1 MEHSNAATSRTGD
14 PSAASLL
21 PQAPVSGEA
30 ARDILAD
37 LAGAA
42 DEVLKVTG
50 GCVRTALVKNGV
62 GEVVVPMG

>member
-1 MEHSNAATSRTGD
+1 
-14 PSAASLL
+14 L